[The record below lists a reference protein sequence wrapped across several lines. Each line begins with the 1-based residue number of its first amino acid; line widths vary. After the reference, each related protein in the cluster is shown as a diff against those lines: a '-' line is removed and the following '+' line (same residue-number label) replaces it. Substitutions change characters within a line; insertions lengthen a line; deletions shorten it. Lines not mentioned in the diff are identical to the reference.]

1 MLDTQTIVQR
11 FLDTKLQVHPEV
23 VQFLAEKG
31 DREFLEQVVS
41 AIPGDTVVVMARHVP
56 GMGLSKDGT
65 RFLTEQPVEVVYGAE
80 GSSGGVLGVGDYLHY
95 FRHRYDHLGGM
106 IRSRCSAMPI
116 EALHKPRYRQEACTV
131 IGLVSD
137 VKSTTKGH
145 RRVEVE
151 DSTGTVA
158 VLFNKD
164 RPGFAEAETL
174 LPDEVIGVKGNLSSD
189 GKILFADQLLRPDI
203 PHSHAPFLSRSP
215 GKAALISDIHV
226 GSDTFLD
233 EAWDRFAQWIKGED
247 ISYLLV
253 AGDLVDGIGIYPGQ
267 EAELTVKNIYEQYN
281 LLGELLHS
289 LPSHIK
295 IILSPGNHDVVRGAE
310 PQPAIPR
317 KFCEKFPGNCLFVE
331 NPALVSLQG
340 IRILMYHGRSIDDQ
354 IGLTPG
360 ASYENPAPMMEWM
373 LKRRHL
379 APTYG
384 RKTPIAADKQDRLLI
399 DPIPEVLLTGHVH
412 VMGIIQYH
420 GTLGINAGTWQSQTS
435 FQKQM
440 NINPT
445 PARAVVLDLQ
455 TLEPRV
461 FDFSSPDTIL
471 QAS

>member
-1 MLDTQTIVQR
+1 MLDTETIVQR

-23 VQFLAEKG
+23 VRYLAEKG
-31 DREFLEQVVS
+31 DTDLLERVVS
-41 AIPGDTVVVMARHVP
+41 AVPGDTIVVLAQHVP

-65 RFLTEQPVEVVYGAE
+65 RFLTDPEVEIINGSE
-80 GSSGGVLGVGDYLHY
+80 GSSGGVLGVADYLHY
-95 FRHRYDHLGGM
+95 FRHRYDCLGGL

-116 EALHKPRYRQEACTV
+116 EALKKPRYREEKCTI
-131 IGLVSD
+131 IGLVSE

-145 RRVEVE
+145 RRVDVE
-151 DSTGTVA
+151 DATGTVA

-164 RPGFAEAETL
+164 RPGFADAETL
-174 LPDEVIGVKGNLSSD
+174 LPDEVIGVKGSLSSD
-189 GKILFADQLLRPDI
+189 GKMLFADQLMRPDI
-203 PHSHAPFLSRSP
+203 PHSHAPYTSESP
-215 GKAALISDIHV
+215 GKAVLISDIHV

-233 EAWDRFAQWIKGED
+233 GAWDRFSEWVRGAD
-247 ISYLLV
+247 VSYLLC

-267 EAELTVKNIYEQYN
+267 EAELTIKNIYEQYDF
-281 LLGELLHS
+281 LGELLQS
-289 LPSHIK
+289 LPSRLK
-295 IILSPGNHDVVRGAE
+295 IILAPGNHDVVRGAE

-317 KFCEKFPGNCLFVE
+317 KFTGKFPDNCVFVE

-340 IRILMYHGRSIDDQ
+340 VRVLMYHGRSIDDQ

-360 ASYENPAPMMEWM
+360 ASYENPSPMMEWM

-384 RKTPIAADKQDRLLI
+384 RKTPIAADRQDHLMI
-399 DPIPEVLLTGHVH
+399 DPIPEVLMTGHVH
-412 VMGIIQYH
+412 VMGIVQYH
-420 GTLGINAGTWQSQTS
+420 GTLAINAGTWQSQTA

-455 TLEPRV
+455 TLAPTIY
-461 FDFSSPDTIL
+461 DFSGDEMVVL
-471 QAS
+471 G